1 MFQLIFIYLYSNYS
15 IIIYK
20 DLFMKNKIKLF
31 SFRLPETIKKRVDKY
46 RAKVEISLTSIIIQA
61 LDEFLEQKG
70 Y

>member
-1 MFQLIFIYLYSNYS
+1 
-15 IIIYK
+15 
-20 DLFMKNKIKLF
+20 MKNKIKLF

-46 RAKVEISLTSIIIQA
+46 RSKVEISLSSIIIQA